1 MACDVSQEHLGPAE
15 GTSMISLAMGF
26 AATGLVAL
34 SFECVGA
41 AWVFF
46 GVCGL
51 LLKLA

>member
-1 MACDVSQEHLGPAE
+1 
-15 GTSMISLAMGF
+15 MINLAMGL

-41 AWVFF
+41 AWVLF

-51 LLKLA
+51 LLRFA